1 MGPLRIVT
9 ADEADIA
16 ASLPG
21 VVPVFRWGGTRRR
34 YRHNRQPTRR
44 YAAAV
49 RRKTKIIA
57 TLGPAVESAG
67 AVSDLIAAGMNVARL
82 NFSYGTYESHRRF
95 CNWVREASER
105 LDVPV
110 AVLQDI
116 QGPRIRVGTFPGGSV
131 HLELGSEVLLVRG
144 EGEGDATHLCIENL
158 DGAALTEGDPIRISD
173 GLIHLETVSADGEF
187 VKARTVEGG
196 IVHDHQGVA
205 FPGVYIDVP
214 VVTPKDERDLA
225 FGAELGVDMVAA
237 SFVGDGD
244 DVRTVRRYIGSG
256 VPIIAKIESAY
267 GYRNLGDILTEAYGA
282 MVARGDLGVE
292 LSFEAV
298 PRAQK
303 EILTRTNAAA
313 RLSITAT
320 EMLESMRTSPRPTRA
335 EVTDVSSAVLDGA
348 DAVMLSA
355 ETAIGKY
362 PTRVVKAMARI
373 CQEAETSP
381 DYGRGPEIEFLED
394 SARFASATAQACVD
408 AATNLNLSAI
418 VAFTESGS
426 TARLISKYRP
436 RAAIYAYTPEVSTY
450 RRMALYA
457 GVTPHMFER
466 VRSTDEMI
474 RHAEQ
479 HLLAEGHVALGDG
492 VVMAAGT
499 PPNLRASTNLMKLHS
514 IGSTLSGGPAS
525 SNIPAA

>member
-1 MGPLRIVT
+1 M
-9 ADEADIA
+9 
-16 ASLPG
+16 
-21 VVPVFRWGGTRRR
+21 
-34 YRHNRQPTRR
+34 
-44 YAAAV
+44 

-57 TLGPAVESAG
+57 TLGPAVESPE
-67 AVSDLIAAGMNVARL
+67 AVSDLIEAGMNVARL
-82 NFSYGTYESHRRF
+82 NFSHGTYDSHRRF
-95 CNWVREASER
+95 HDWVRTAARR
-105 LDVPV
+105 LEVPV
-110 AVLQDI
+110 AILQDI

-131 HLELGSEVLLVRG
+131 ELETGSEVMLVPG

-158 DGAALTEGDPIRISD
+158 DAASLQPGDQIRISD
-173 GLIHLETVSADGEF
+173 GLIQLETISTDGEF
-187 VKARTVEGG
+187 VKATTLEGG
-196 IVHDHQGVA
+196 VLHDHRGVA
-205 FPGVYIDVP
+205 FPEVAIDVP
-214 VVTPKDERDLA
+214 IVTEKDERDLEY
-225 FGAELGVDMVAA
+225 GSELGFDMVAA
-237 SFVGDGD
+237 SFVGDAD
-244 DVRTVRRYIGSG
+244 DIRTVRRHVAADI
-256 VPIIAKIESAY
+256 PIIAKIESAY
-267 GYRNLGDILTEAYGA
+267 GYRNLDDILTEAYGA

-303 EILTRTNAAA
+303 EILAKTNAAA

-320 EMLESMRTSPRPTRA
+320 EMLESMKTSPRPTRA

-362 PTRVVKAMARI
+362 PTRVVQAMASI
-373 CQEAETSP
+373 CVEAESSP
-381 DYGRGPEIEFLED
+381 DYRRGPEIEFLED

-408 AATNLNLSAI
+408 AAANLDLSAI

-436 RAAIYAYTPEVSTY
+436 RADIYAYTSEVSTY

-466 VRSTDEMI
+466 VDSTDEMI

-479 HLLAEGHVALGDG
+479 HLLTEGHVAFGDG
-492 VVMAAGT
+492 VVMAAGI
-499 PPNLRASTNLMKLHS
+499 PPNKSASTNLMKLHS
-514 IGSTLSGGPAS
+514 VGSSTSGVPGGE
-525 SNIPAA
+525 